1 MGTFLGGQHSVR
13 NLIPTTAAAN
23 YNMLKIFEKYV
34 AKRLTEGNANSLDCI
49 HITAIPKYEEN
60 SDSLIPIELKLNL
73 SWEETDTEGTSKKI
87 SETITIN
94 TRSYRTMTDTMV
106 QAISFARHD
115 LELMMA
121 VIKSKDDDSQLED
134 GQVENGSSF
143 SI

>member
-1 MGTFLGGQHSVR
+1 
-13 NLIPTTAAAN
+13 
-23 YNMLKIFEKYV
+23 
-34 AKRLTEGNANSLDCI
+34 
-49 HITAIPKYEEN
+49 
-60 SDSLIPIELKLNL
+60 
-73 SWEETDTEGTSKKI
+73 
-87 SETITIN
+87 
-94 TRSYRTMTDTMV
+94 MTDTMV